1 MHKCLLN
8 VQGPKNR
15 IAIKFCSFIFMC
27 LYNSKDNPIARL
39 KTKQHNKHIPEIR
52 KILFVKYRIQVT
64 ISDQE
69 IHNTLNLN
77 LNHK

>member
-8 VQGPKNR
+8 VQGPENR

-39 KTKQHNKHIPEIR
+39 KTKQHNKHIPEVR
-52 KILFVKYRIQVT
+52 KIYL
-64 ISDQE
+64 
-69 IHNTLNLN
+69 LNIGFKSQFQTKRFIIL
-77 LNHK
+77 